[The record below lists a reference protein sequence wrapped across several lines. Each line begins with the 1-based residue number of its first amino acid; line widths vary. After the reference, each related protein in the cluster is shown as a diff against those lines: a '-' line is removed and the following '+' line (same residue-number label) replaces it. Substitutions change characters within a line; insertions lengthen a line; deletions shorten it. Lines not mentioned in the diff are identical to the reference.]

1 MLNFLHFHFARFCI
15 LFTFKFCQ
23 VLQVPNLETG
33 KFEPLISGDDNG
45 ALTKD
50 EEMQFRNMV
59 NSKRLR
65 TIRNLEKIRCT
76 DCTRSSSMQR
86 SKM

>member
-1 MLNFLHFHFARFCI
+1 MKIRTWARYYNELVHQCLNF
-15 LFTFKFCQ
+15 FTFCQ

-33 KFEPLISGDDNG
+33 KFEPLITGDDNG

-59 NSKRLR
+59 G
-65 TIRNLEKIRCT
+65 
-76 DCTRSSSMQR
+76 
-86 SKM
+86 

>member
-1 MLNFLHFHFARFCI
+1 MQIFVTPF
-15 LFTFKFCQ
+15 FCQ

-33 KFEPLISGDDNG
+33 KFEPLITGDDNG

-59 NSKRLR
+59 MFVCCSFNARKVLNIFIYGIIVRVL
-65 TIRNLEKIRCT
+65 
-76 DCTRSSSMQR
+76 
-86 SKM
+86 